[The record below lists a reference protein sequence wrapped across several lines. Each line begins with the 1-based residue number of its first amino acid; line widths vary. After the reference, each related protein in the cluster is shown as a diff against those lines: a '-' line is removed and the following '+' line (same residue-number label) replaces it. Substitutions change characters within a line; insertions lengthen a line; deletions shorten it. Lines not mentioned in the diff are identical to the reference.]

1 VQLDVSSVPDMEL
14 PRVTVIVVTWQG
26 RALLPDCLDS
36 LAKQTL
42 AHRVLVVD
50 NASTDGTR
58 ELLAE
63 RYDYAEV
70 RTLPRNTGFA
80 GGVQAGIDAVS
91 TPYFAVLN
99 NDAKAEPTWLE
110 RLIRAL
116 EANEHLAAA
125 TSRLLLAG
133 PHGEPT
139 DVINNA
145 GVALTD
151 TGYGYDIGLGE
162 PDGPPYRESR
172 DVFGFSG
179 GAAAFRTEAVK
190 QVGGFPARF
199 FLYYEDT
206 DLSWRLRLA
215 DWRIGYEPDA
225 VVAHRHSAT
234 ADQSSTSFAFHNERN
249 RLLMLTRCAPG
260 ALVVRQVGRF
270 PLTTLSLALKRRPE
284 GHQFRIGLRTR
295 VLCSYLK
302 LLPWAL
308 ATRRRIGRRATVARA
323 AVAAEWIG
331 R

>member
-1 VQLDVSSVPDMEL
+1 MRL

-42 AHRVLVVD
+42 PHRLLVVD
-50 NASTDGTR
+50 NASTDGTG

-80 GGVQAGIDAVS
+80 GGVQAGIDTVS
-91 TPYFAVLN
+91 TPYVAVLN
-99 NDAKAEPTWLE
+99 NDARAEPTWLE
-110 RLIRAL
+110 RLIGAL
-116 EANEHLAAA
+116 ENDERLAAV
-125 TSRLLLAG
+125 TSRLVLAG

-151 TGYGYDIGLGE
+151 SGYGYDIGLGE
-162 PDGPPYRESR
+162 PDGPAYHVGRE
-172 DVFGFSG
+172 VFGFSG
-179 GAAAFRTEAVK
+179 GAAALRTEAVK
-190 QVGGFPARF
+190 QVGGFATPF

-206 DLSWRLRLA
+206 DLSWRLRLSG
-215 DWRIGYEPDA
+215 WRIGYEPGA

-234 ADQSSTSFAFHNERN
+234 ADQGSASFAFHNERN
-249 RLLMLTRCAPG
+249 RLLMLTRCAPTSL
-260 ALVVRQVGRF
+260 AIRQVARF
-270 PLTTLSLALKRRPE
+270 PLTTLSLARKRRPE

-295 VLCSYLK
+295 VLCSYLT

-308 ATRRRIGRRATVARA
+308 STRRRIGRRATVARA
-323 AVAAEWIG
+323 AVAADWIG